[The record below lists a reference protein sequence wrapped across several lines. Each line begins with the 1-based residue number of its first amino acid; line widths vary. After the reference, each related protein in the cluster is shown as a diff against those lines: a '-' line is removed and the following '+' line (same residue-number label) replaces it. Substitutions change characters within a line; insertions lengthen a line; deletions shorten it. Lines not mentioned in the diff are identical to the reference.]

1 MGLRAI
7 LYNGPLRTVV
17 HGLGTLQ
24 RDKNPE
30 GVYSIPRQ
38 AGFEG
43 SSITGTPESVM
54 LKTVPYSKMIARE
67 THNSESLIR

>member
-7 LYNGPLRTVV
+7 LYNGPLQTAV

-30 GVYSIPRQ
+30 GVYSILRQ

-43 SSITGTPESVM
+43 SSIAGTPESVTH
-54 LKTVPYSKMIARE
+54 KTIPYSKMISRE